1 MPGECGDVLSGQ
13 PKKVIEN
20 FTNFQFPIYHY
31 SHMQKEPTYYPTPLA
46 LRNLTWG

>member
-13 PKKVIEN
+13 PRKSYRN

-31 SHMQKEPTYYPTPLA
+31 SHMQKRAYLPYTLSPWEI
-46 LRNLTWG
+46 